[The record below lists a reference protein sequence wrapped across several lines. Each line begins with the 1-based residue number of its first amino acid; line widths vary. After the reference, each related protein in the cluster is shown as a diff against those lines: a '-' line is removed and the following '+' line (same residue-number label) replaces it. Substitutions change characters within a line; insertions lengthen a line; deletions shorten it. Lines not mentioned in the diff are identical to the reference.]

1 MIPILALVNV
11 LLLVILVFSGYALY
25 QRMTSSMRDEISLV
39 DLPVSPKRDVS
50 FSLQSETPS
59 NETVVSIL

>member
-59 NETVVSIL
+59 NEGVVNIL